1 MAGTTLKH
9 RPTAG
14 AAGNTAPGKMPGAD
28 ASSTELKQEPA
39 IKEETVSMIDALKN
53 EWHLF
58 VFIFLGALVPSLS
71 QLKNL
76 HPQVAY
82 IIRSVFQVWKDLVCF
97 FENWRI
103 GVHFFEGASLPG

>member
-9 RPTAG
+9 RPTPA
-14 AAGNTAPGKMPGAD
+14 AAGHTDTAAKPGAD
-28 ASSTELKQEPA
+28 ASSTEPNQK
-39 IKEETVSMIDALKN
+39 KEETVSMVDALKN

-71 QLKNL
+71 QLKNM

-82 IIRSVFQVWKDLVCF
+82 IIRSVFQV
-97 FENWRI
+97 
-103 GVHFFEGASLPG
+103 

>member
-9 RPTAG
+9 RPTPA
-14 AAGNTAPGKMPGAD
+14 AAGNTDTAAKPGAD
-28 ASSTELKQEPA
+28 ASSTELNQKPG
-39 IKEETVSMIDALKN
+39 IKEETVSMVDALKN

-82 IIRSVFQVWKDLVCF
+82 IIRSVFQV
-97 FENWRI
+97 
-103 GVHFFEGASLPG
+103 